1 MIPDIVYLILNY
13 NPEGEE
19 RAYEVL
25 EQTIQAFY
33 ERKSGHL
40 KGDVYLLD
48 QGSPEQHRRRLLAL
62 QSRHGFSAILLNRN
76 LGISRAV
83 NLVVRTS
90 KAPVFALITSD
101 VVVTSGMDEDLYE
114 KVQTPE
120 VYQATPFTDKSDVDY
135 QIWQPCEH
143 YGSDHLDL
151 AELKK
156 KEETLLGKILSRQR
170 KGYLRYVGAE
180 FNVMFWR
187 REIFEKV
194 GYFDERWKA
203 AYENN
208 DFSLRCFLAGGC
220 TALSVD
226 SFVWH
231 YHKVTE
237 KNASREQAYD
247 HCRAD
252 WRQEMRLIWDRKWP
266 EVDRYLNI
274 YKPLGN
280 KTIRDFPKF
289 YERFKDNI
297 YLSYDQEI
305 GYF

>member
-13 NPEGEE
+13 NPDGEE
-19 RAYEVL
+19 TAYEVL
-25 EQTIQAFY
+25 EKTIQAFY
-33 ERKSGHL
+33 ERKSAHL

-48 QGSPEQHRRRLLAL
+48 QCSPEQHRRRLLDL
-62 QSRHGFSAILLNRN
+62 QTRYGFSALLLNRN

-83 NLVVRTS
+83 NFVVRTS

-114 KVQTPE
+114 KVQIPE

-135 QIWQPCEH
+135 QIWQPHEP

-151 AELKK
+151 GELKN

-180 FNVMFWR
+180 FNVMVWR

-247 HCRAD
+247 HCPVD

-266 EVDRYLNI
+266 ELDRYLNI

-280 KTIRDFPKF
+280 KTIRDFPRF
-289 YERFKDNI
+289 YERFRNNT

-305 GYF
+305 DYF